1 MQEPDP
7 YLLRQVLNML
17 ECALT
22 PDSNLQKQANEFLE
36 KNSSNP
42 QFVLYL
48 AHVFVRL
55 KEAPANV
62 RHIAGLTLKTIID
75 RGYLSL
81 VDGVRNSLRQEILDG
96 LVEER
101 SEIRRAAANC
111 ITAIV
116 RIASLSTWSNLP
128 GLIASALSSS
138 NLMAQ
143 NGALEAIVM
152 LAEDTN
158 DQWIY
163 PFDAPS
169 AGPGSSMQSAP
180 LTLVMQPL
188 FQLMVSSEPRTKLL
202 AATAMLHFADGDLGK
217 AAFHKYLEVLS
228 ILTNDASTQMKC
240 VVIKSLACIVR
251 GAWDVAQPS
260 MNSILSFVVEGV
272 RDRDDDTAK
281 AACEFFD
288 VFSTSAISQDEVDAQ
303 MRERAG
309 EKVPWQG
316 LNQALLKPHLPLLV
330 QLLVSRMQ
338 MTEEDLALMS
348 YSNDLGDVADR
359 PEDVRP
365 HIRSGASNAVPK
377 VDGETKGI
385 NDDDDEDEDD
395 DGDDAHGEV
404 KTFTVRQAAARALEM
419 LSQCLNTE
427 VALVV
432 IPELQRL
439 FSIGNDKSRWVE
451 RELAVL
457 VLGTISDGCVDDL
470 ANDLRML
477 LDLLLSLLKDPYP
490 SVRSISAWAIG
501 RYAKWISDCNAEAVE
516 DNNAQ
521 GLILRVCVE
530 SLSAALNDSN
540 RGVQQSTCSALYCF
554 ASQAS
559 SELSPFADIILFSAM
574 QSLSRYQVRSR
585 ISIYDMIS
593 HCAGEAVFD
602 EVLGSGDAVSKSRCD
617 AILKELVPRFL
628 LMDPGDPELCPLFEC
643 LSYLARPMNAH
654 FGVACREIFP
664 KSFELISLDL
674 NMALSFAVTN
684 PGQTPD
690 LQRAEIGLDMMESM
704 LSLGPAVVDL
714 LETPVGAGLIDLVS
728 RCVSLP
734 YSEIRCSGFAL
745 IGTLCEVAPWAK
757 IAPHCEKIVN
767 ACVDSIHLYSIS
779 SPTVRLNTCNNAVW
793 ALGKLAINIGVHLTP
808 LIVSITERFVR
819 LLIRREGVNSTL
831 CQNIAVT
838 LGVLSE
844 HCSAAAVI
852 TTIGKAPFRPDA
864 DWSVWSENWLN
875 ACKACTDPAERRQ
888 ALIGFCH
895 AVSVA
900 PNSLIRLLPF
910 IAATFASAFDRP
922 NEKNTRV
929 LMAMATILINYKA
942 VMGAQWTELFDQWP
956 EQVRDNL
963 SQRLGVNR
971 L

>member
-1 MQEPDP
+1 M
-7 YLLRQVLNML
+7 
-17 ECALT
+17 
-22 PDSNLQKQANEFLE
+22 
-36 KNSSNP
+36 
-42 QFVLYL
+42 
-48 AHVFVRL
+48 
-55 KEAPANV
+55 
-62 RHIAGLTLKTIID
+62 
-75 RGYLSL
+75 
-81 VDGVRNSLRQEILDG
+81 RNSLRQEILDG

-138 NLMAQ
+138 NLIAQ

-169 AGPGSSMQSAP
+169 AGPGSSLQSAP

-217 AAFHKYLEVLS
+217 AAFHKDLEVLS

-470 ANDLRML
+470 ANDLQML
-477 LDLLLSLLKDPYP
+477 LDFLLSLLKDPYP

-540 RGVQQSTCSALYCF
+540 RGVQLTDLNRIK
-554 ASQAS
+554 
-559 SELSPFADIILFSAM
+559 LLKIIL
-574 QSLSRYQVRSR
+574 V
-585 ISIYDMIS
+585 
-593 HCAGEAVFD
+593 
-602 EVLGSGDAVSKSRCD
+602 
-617 AILKELVPRFL
+617 
-628 LMDPGDPELCPLFEC
+628 
-643 LSYLARPMNAH
+643 
-654 FGVACREIFP
+654 
-664 KSFELISLDL
+664 
-674 NMALSFAVTN
+674 
-684 PGQTPD
+684 
-690 LQRAEIGLDMMESM
+690 SM
-704 LSLGPAVVDL
+704 LGNRD
-714 LETPVGAGLIDLVS
+714 T
-728 RCVSLP
+728 
-734 YSEIRCSGFAL
+734 
-745 IGTLCEVAPWAK
+745 
-757 IAPHCEKIVN
+757 
-767 ACVDSIHLYSIS
+767 
-779 SPTVRLNTCNNAVW
+779 
-793 ALGKLAINIGVHLTP
+793 
-808 LIVSITERFVR
+808 
-819 LLIRREGVNSTL
+819 REGVGPMVRAL
-831 CQNIAVT
+831 VE
-838 LGVLSE
+838 GDE
-844 HCSAAAVI
+844 
-852 TTIGKAPFRPDA
+852 
-864 DWSVWSENWLN
+864 
-875 ACKACTDPAERRQ
+875 CKAAPHNTFHDFGQGHQPSGVVPINTPITARIIFRRP
-888 ALIGFCH
+888 L
-895 AVSVA
+895 V
-900 PNSLIRLLPF
+900 LF
-910 IAATFASAFDRP
+910 IATRRNGRGFIFKRLVVVVWIVHCLRWVWWNGLYTRFDGF
-922 NEKNTRV
+922 N
-929 LMAMATILINYKA
+929 
-942 VMGAQWTELFDQWP
+942 LFYFF
-956 EQVRDNL
+956 
-963 SQRLGVNR
+963 
-971 L
+971 